1 MTHRTPKGAFWM
13 AAFAG
18 LLCSTLALGQAQA
31 QNRDEE
37 RPPEEDPEQE
47 VKATPLENSPVGNP
61 EFGPRTPV
69 PAPNQ
74 DKKLTT
80 EFSLSS
86 EVHAFENLDM
96 RKLDE
101 VSDQEI
107 LNSDDRHTFAY
118 SSITAQL
125 GYEIRKDLTLQMGV
139 AHNGLWS
146 EDQLGSEAQF
156 VGALYFSDLNFAW
169 TPIQSDAMD
178 LSVTVGRQRFRIG
191 GVPTDYMLD
200 DVLDAVTFTA
210 DLKQFGRLRWLALDF
225 FQGNDQPN
233 AAFVRYVGGRQPTL
247 GLRGDTYTLRTGLSY
262 DIDVLNLAG
271 APADSDSLELEAP
284 KNPHSLLLTAY
295 WFYADIGGGPID
307 ESGADVSY
315 GGSLGNFS
323 DNDYTSMFGAR
334 AMYQL
339 DTEGFD
345 LTAFGEFAQSGGI
358 DRKEVVARDVETVGS
373 AFGGGLD
380 LKVQVVDEVDVRLLG
395 DFYFFDGADYAGDGL
410 EFERGFVSF
419 RGRRMGG
426 LAMSRYAGWLPSAAL
441 GRGGVEHAP
450 NNLFRS
456 AGLQSIHAG
465 LGVESPLVELRGD
478 VWLYTDTSSSFLD
491 LDKLDDLDPPFG
503 YSREEFFATTAR
515 AGKSLGTELS
525 LQAILHANEN
535 LDFYGAYGAFLP
547 GEYYEIEI
555 DRVADADNPGTTAQG
570 AADPQTF
577 WAITGGARINF

>member
-1 MTHRTPKGAFWM
+1 M
-13 AAFAG
+13 AACAS
-18 LLCSTLALGQAQA
+18 LLCTTLALGQAQA

-47 VKATPLENSPVGNP
+47 VKAAPLENSPVGNP

-69 PAPNQ
+69 PAPTQ
-74 DKKLTT
+74 DQKLTT
-80 EFSLSS
+80 KFTLSS
-86 EVHAFENLDM
+86 EIHAFENLDM

-118 SSITAQL
+118 SSISAQL
-125 GYEIRKDLTLQMGV
+125 GYQIRKDLSLKLGV
-139 AHNGLWS
+139 SHNGLWA

-156 VGALYFSDLNFAW
+156 VGALYFSDLNFTW
-169 TPIQSDAMD
+169 TPVQSDAMD
-178 LSVTVGRQRFRIG
+178 LSLTMGRQGFRIG

-200 DVLDAVTFTA
+200 DLLDAVTLTA
-210 DLKQFGRLRWLALDF
+210 DLKDFGRLRWLAVDF
-225 FQGNDQPN
+225 FQANDLPN
-233 AAFVRYVGGRQPTL
+233 AAFVRYVSGRQPTL
-247 GLRGDTYTLRTGLSY
+247 GLRGDTYTLRTGLAY
-262 DIDVLNLAG
+262 DIDLMNFLGGG
-271 APADSDSLELEAP
+271 APEDSLELEAP
-284 KNPHSLLLTAY
+284 SNPNSLVLTGY

-323 DNDYTSMFGAR
+323 DNDYTHMYGAR
-334 AMYQL
+334 AMYTL
-339 DTEGFD
+339 DTDGFD
-345 LTAFGEFAQSGGI
+345 LVAFGEFAQSAGI

-380 LKVQVVDEVDVRLLG
+380 VKVNVMEGTNLRLLA
-395 DFYFFDGADYAGDGL
+395 DLYSFDGATYAGDGL

-426 LAMSRYAGWLPSAAL
+426 LAINRYAGWLPSAAL
-441 GRGGVEHAP
+441 GRGGVDHAP
-450 NNLFRS
+450 NNLFRA
-456 AGLQSIHAG
+456 AGLQSLHAG
-465 LGVESPLVELRGD
+465 LGFESPYLDLRGD
-478 VWLYTDTSSSFLD
+478 VWLYSDTSSSFLN
-491 LDKLDDLDPPFG
+491 LAELDDLDPPFG
-503 YSREEFFATTAR
+503 YSREEFYATTAR
-515 AGKSLGTELS
+515 AGKALGSELN
-525 LQAILHANEN
+525 LQAIVHANEN